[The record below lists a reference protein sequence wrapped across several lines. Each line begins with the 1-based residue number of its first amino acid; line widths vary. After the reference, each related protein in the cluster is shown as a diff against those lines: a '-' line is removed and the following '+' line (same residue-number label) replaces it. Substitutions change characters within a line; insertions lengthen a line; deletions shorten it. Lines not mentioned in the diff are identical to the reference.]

1 MFLKSSAIFSILTFI
16 SRIFGF
22 VRDILLASF
31 FGTTAFADAFNI
43 AFKLPNFF
51 RSIFAEGAFSA
62 AFVPIFSGTLSS
74 EGKESALKL
83 GGNIF
88 SILTMSLLILIL
100 VLEVFMPFVIT
111 LLAPGFE
118 EDIEKFELTVLL
130 TYITT
135 PYLFF
140 ISLVTFFSCIL
151 NSIGK
156 FAAMAASPIILNVV
170 MILGMYF
177 MGTTEMEKVVVTAWT
192 VSVGGFIQLLVI
204 MYFVIKRRVWPIIS
218 KPQLTDST
226 KKFFYNLGPATLGS
240 GVSQINLWIGTI
252 IATSIPGA
260 VSMIYYSD
268 RLIQLPISLI
278 GVSIGIVIL
287 PTLSRYFKTKNKT
300 AAITT
305 QNRAL
310 EIAMLLSFP
319 CMVVLLAMAAPMIH
333 ILFERGEFRESDT
346 INTTKGL
353 ITLALGLPAY
363 VMNKIMVPCF
373 FAVEDTKTPVKIS
386 IICMI
391 VNVTGNLALIKYM
404 GYSGI
409 TLATSI
415 TAWVNVI
422 LLIFFAYKK
431 EIFMFESLTKIRS
444 LKLLLA
450 SVFLYLFLEALN
462 GLSSSML
469 YSGSKI
475 VSLITFGGIL
485 LSGCILYL
493 YAIYATGAYKL
504 EDFKELYK
512 AT

>member
-1 MFLKSSAIFSILTFI
+1 MFLKSSAIFSVLTFI

-31 FGTTAFADAFNI
+31 FGTSIFADAFNV

-62 AFVPIFSGTLSS
+62 AFVPIFSGTLSAD
-74 EGKESALKL
+74 GKNAALKL
-83 GGNIF
+83 AGNIF
-88 SILTMSLLILIL
+88 GFLMMSLLVLIL
-100 VLEVFMPFVIT
+100 VLEIFMPFVIT

-118 EDIEKFELTVLL
+118 QNQEKFELTVLL

-151 NSIGK
+151 NSVGR

-177 MGTTEMEKVVVTAWT
+177 IGTTEVEKVIVTAWT
-192 VSVGGFIQLLVI
+192 VAVGGFIQLIVI
-204 MYFVIKRRVWPIIS
+204 IYFTLKKQVWPIIAL
-218 KPQLTDST
+218 PTLTPST
-226 KKFFYNLGPATLGS
+226 KKFFCNLGPATLGS
-240 GVSQINLWIGTI
+240 GVAQINLWIGTI

-260 VSMIYYSD
+260 VSMIYYAD
-268 RLIQLPISLI
+268 RLVQLPISLI

-287 PTLSRYFKTKNKT
+287 PTLSKYFKSKNT
-300 AAITT
+300 EAAITT

-319 CMVVLLAMAAPMIH
+319 CMVAILALAEPMIH
-333 ILFERGEFRESDT
+333 ILFERGEFKASDT
-346 INTTKGL
+346 IGTTTGL
-353 ITLALGLPAY
+353 VTLAIGIPAY
-363 VMNKIMVPCF
+363 VMNKIIVPCF

-386 IICMI
+386 IVCLIL
-391 VNVTGNLALIKYM
+391 NVSGNLILIQYM

-422 LLIFFAYKK
+422 LLITFAYRKG
-431 EIFMFESLTKIRS
+431 IFRFDELVKLRA
-444 LKLLLA
+444 LKLIIA
-450 SVFLYLFLEALN
+450 SILLYLFLEALA
-462 GLSSSML
+462 GFASSLL
-469 YSGSKI
+469 YSHHLT
-475 VSLITFGGIL
+475 VSLLVFSGIL
-485 LSGCILYL
+485 LTGGLLYL
-493 YAIYATGAYKL
+493 YAIHITGAYTL
-504 EDFKELYK
+504 DDLKELR
-512 AT
+512 